1 MALSWGNNGIEEGAS
16 VTDMLSIQERAE
28 ILQIEIN
35 RYLQRGFNVLSQT
48 QTTAQLIKPKK
59 FSCLLATLGLLLF
72 GVGFLI
78 YIFYY
83 ASQKDT
89 QLYIQVLDDGTIL
102 HNGQPPPLPRK
113 SFLVTPEKPGPVL
126 TAFLVLLF
134 LAMLTWS
141 CWGPSLTEL
150 LSGR

>member
-1 MALSWGNNGIEEGAS
+1 MALTIE
-16 VTDMLSIQERAE
+16 ERAE

-35 RYLQRGFNVLSQT
+35 RYLQRGFKVLSQT
-48 QTTAQLIKPKK
+48 QTTAQLMKPKK
-59 FSCLLATLGLLLF
+59 FSCLLATLGLLLL

-102 HNGQPPPLPRK
+102 HNGQPPRPTK

-126 TAFLVLLF
+126 TAFLVLLVLVFAIWVFSGPF
-134 LAMLTWS
+134 LYLI
-141 CWGPSLTEL
+141 EL

>member
-1 MALSWGNNGIEEGAS
+1 M
-16 VTDMLSIQERAE
+16 TDMLPIEERAE

-35 RYLQRGFNVLSQT
+35 RYLQRGLKVLSQT
-48 QTTAQLIKPKK
+48 QTTAQLVKPKK

-102 HNGQPPPLPRK
+102 HNGQPPRPTK

-134 LAMLTWS
+134 LAMITWS